1 MRGLTALLVL
11 TGSLS
16 AVLGAQRTWLGV
28 QLQDPVLGSTEALL
42 TGSAVAGTATAA
54 GLLGAAAGLVSVL
67 TRGVPRR
74 VGLALALVAGG
85 WQVWVGSAV
94 LLDPAAAARAAAL
107 PGPAGSPLTS
117 GTQTG
122 SAALTGV
129 DPTAWPAIVAL
140 AGLLVVCGVMT
151 GGLSDLRAAS
161 ASASAA
167 GNRTSGPERGKHEP
181 QAAPQEQER
190 RRATLDWEALS
201 AGADPTDDET
211 PPSRNPRGAGPKD
224 S

>member
-1 MRGLTALLVL
+1 MRGLAALLVL
-11 TGSLS
+11 AGSLT
-16 AVLGAQRTWLGV
+16 AVLGAGRTWLAV

-42 TGSAVAGTATAA
+42 AGSSVAGTATAA

-85 WQVWVGSAV
+85 WQVWIGSAV
-94 LLDPAAAARAAAL
+94 LLDPAAAARTAAL
-107 PGPAGSPLTS
+107 PGPAGSSLTS

-129 DPTAWPAIVAL
+129 DPTVWPAIVAL
-140 AGLLVVCGVMT
+140 AGLLVVCGVVT
-151 GGLSDLRAAS
+151 GGLSDLRATS
-161 ASASAA
+161 ASAS
-167 GNRTSGPERGKHEP
+167 GTRTPGPARGPRDEP
-181 QAAPQEQER
+181 QATPQEQER
-190 RRATLDWEALS
+190 RRATRAWEALS
-201 AGADPTDDET
+201 AGADPTDDEA
-211 PPSRNPRGAGPKD
+211 PPSRNPRGAGPED